1 MIHIT
6 CINNATFGFAARNN
20 LNISSVRANGQ
31 SSNRW
36 AICHAVGLEA
46 QNAAS
51 NSGVWAKSP
60 HLRITHDISSAVGF
74 AARKAASIL
83 GVRAN
88 GQPSNRKAI
97 CRAVGLEAQNAA
109 SNSGVWAKLEFDM
122 VVKLSCFVLLTM
134 QRYGVIC

>member
-20 LNISSVRANGQ
+20 LNISGVRANGQ
-31 SSNRW
+31 PSNRR

-51 NSGVWAKSP
+51 ISGVWATCP
-60 HLRITHDISSAVGF
+60 QPRITYDSSSAVGF
-74 AARKAASIL
+74 AARKRCSIS

-88 GQPSNRKAI
+88 GQPSNRRAI

-109 SNSGVWAKLEFDM
+109 SISGVWAKLEFDM
-122 VVKLSCFVLLTM
+122 VVKLSCLVLS
-134 QRYGVIC
+134 Y